1 MDNKLLREIVDFYK
15 NESVD
20 TSIINT
26 ITQQVGDTAYNK
38 IISIIEQ
45 YYNDSNTT
53 IKSKI
58 SLDNFK
64 NEVCKF
70 IITGIKEYIINYKHN
85 NSAKNINT
93 IIEDLPNKIE
103 VFANNA
109 IQKAVNQI
117 NIQYQKNKNI
127 S

>member
-45 YYNDSNTT
+45 YYNDPNTT

-117 NIQYQKNKNI
+117 NMQYQKNKNI